1 MLIVPQVHRAAESR
15 AHIGAGTVAHAIS
28 SSHFRSRDT
37 IAAAA
42 ARYQHWTACHNHA
55 LTLQHPKWRQI
66 QIYRSVFQGV
76 LLDWWDSIATFP
88 GANFMGG
95 CRSSQR
101 LIPIPP
107 SPYLSLSNQ
116 GIVLLPILSLPFSTC
131 PTCST
136 SLTCSLGLIRNS
148 YSLPGNVVY

>member
-1 MLIVPQVHRAAESR
+1 MCHKFTEQQRAEQGLERAQWHTPSAAPTSARETPSR
-15 AHIGAGTVAHAIS
+15 LLLL
-28 SSHFRSRDT
+28 DT
-37 IAAAA
+37 STGLLVTITP
-42 ARYQHWTACHNHA
+42 WPFK
-55 LTLQHPKWRQI
+55 PKCPQI
-66 QIYRSVFQGV
+66 QIYGSVFQGI

>member
-1 MLIVPQVHRAAESR
+1 MCHKFTEQQRAEHILERAQWHTPSAGRTSARETPSR
-15 AHIGAGTVAHAIS
+15 LLLL
-28 SSHFRSRDT
+28 DT
-37 IAAAA
+37 STGLLVTITP
-42 ARYQHWTACHNHA
+42 WPFK
-55 LTLQHPKWRQI
+55 PKCPQI
-66 QIYRSVFQGV
+66 QIYGSVFQGI